1 MTENSDFWF
10 DYDRTP
16 RDVTDMNG
24 RRLEIGEEPVKVTV
38 FAPGFGRKYPWGHV
52 QMEYEGLVIDFE
64 AGGMRNLKADQPQI
78 FEEGVR
84 HYYVFPAAAGI
95 SRERLR
101 EAILRRRGQTGDYS
115 LLSNNCADQVR
126 TVMEEAGA
134 RGIKEFGPLEIS
146 VPERIG
152 GWCAGRGVEID
163 VHTTNLYRLERRKDF
178 GRLKRML
185 AYSKRLLAGEYAV
198 EEWLPDGGSGEQM
211 RDFMV
216 RRAVQEIRR
225 IANQQQ
231 RFRNRQGLCRLPDG
245 KMRRKF
251 VSRTIRHRRGNAA
264 YGLSAPSRARSVVSC
279 PAGRA
284 GRLQKREKRRPE
296 LMRA

>member
-95 SRERLR
+95 SRERLP
-101 EAILRRRGQTGDYS
+101 GGDS
-115 LLSNNCADQVR
+115 S
-126 TVMEEAGA
+126 
-134 RGIKEFGPLEIS
+134 
-146 VPERIG
+146 
-152 GWCAGRGVEID
+152 
-163 VHTTNLYRLERRKDF
+163 
-178 GRLKRML
+178 
-185 AYSKRLLAGEYAV
+185 
-198 EEWLPDGGSGEQM
+198 
-211 RDFMV
+211 
-216 RRAVQEIRR
+216 
-225 IANQQQ
+225 
-231 RFRNRQGLCRLPDG
+231 
-245 KMRRKF
+245 
-251 VSRTIRHRRGNAA
+251 
-264 YGLSAPSRARSVVSC
+264 
-279 PAGRA
+279 PAG
-284 GRLQKREKRRPE
+284 GRREITACCRTTAPTR
-296 LMRA
+296 

>member
-152 GWCAGRGVEID
+152 GWCAV
-163 VHTTNLYRLERRKDF
+163 
-178 GRLKRML
+178 
-185 AYSKRLLAGEYAV
+185 
-198 EEWLPDGGSGEQM
+198 
-211 RDFMV
+211 
-216 RRAVQEIRR
+216 
-225 IANQQQ
+225 
-231 RFRNRQGLCRLPDG
+231 RFRKSDASCEPAA
-245 KMRRKF
+245 
-251 VSRTIRHRRGNAA
+251 TI
-264 YGLSAPSRARSVVSC
+264 SEPARSLSIT
-279 PAGRA
+279 
-284 GRLQKREKRRPE
+284 
-296 LMRA
+296 

>member
-95 SRERLR
+95 SRERLP
-101 EAILRRRGQTGDYS
+101 G
-115 LLSNNCADQVR
+115 AD
-126 TVMEEAGA
+126 
-134 RGIKEFGPLEIS
+134 
-146 VPERIG
+146 
-152 GWCAGRGVEID
+152 
-163 VHTTNLYRLERRKDF
+163 
-178 GRLKRML
+178 
-185 AYSKRLLAGEYAV
+185 
-198 EEWLPDGGSGEQM
+198 
-211 RDFMV
+211 
-216 RRAVQEIRR
+216 
-225 IANQQQ
+225 
-231 RFRNRQGLCRLPDG
+231 
-245 KMRRKF
+245 
-251 VSRTIRHRRGNAA
+251 
-264 YGLSAPSRARSVVSC
+264 
-279 PAGRA
+279 
-284 GRLQKREKRRPE
+284 GRLQPAVEQLRRPGE
-296 LMRA
+296 DGYGRSRSAGN

>member
-163 VHTTNLYRLERRKDF
+163 VHTTNLYCFSRFTMPFFK
-178 GRLKRML
+178 
-185 AYSKRLLAGEYAV
+185 ASKF
-198 EEWLPDGGSGEQM
+198 S
-211 RDFMV
+211 
-216 RRAVQEIRR
+216 
-225 IANQQQ
+225 
-231 RFRNRQGLCRLPDG
+231 
-245 KMRRKF
+245 
-251 VSRTIRHRRGNAA
+251 S
-264 YGLSAPSRARSVVSC
+264 ARSAFATPPLYFKARIVATQMCGDACDKAYYQNNSGFHIVNRYIIKKSY
-279 PAGRA
+279 
-284 GRLQKREKRRPE
+284 
-296 LMRA
+296 

>member
-1 MTENSDFWF
+1 
-10 DYDRTP
+10 
-16 RDVTDMNG
+16 
-24 RRLEIGEEPVKVTV
+24 
-38 FAPGFGRKYPWGHV
+38 
-52 QMEYEGLVIDFE
+52 MEYEGLVIDFE

-185 AYSKRLLAGEYAV
+185 AYSKRLLAGNMPWRNGCPTAAAANKCAILWCAV
-198 EEWLPDGGSGEQM
+198 
-211 RDFMV
+211 
-216 RRAVQEIRR
+216 
-225 IANQQQ
+225 
-231 RFRNRQGLCRLPDG
+231 RFRKSDASCEPTA
-245 KMRRKF
+245 
-251 VSRTIRHRRGNAA
+251 TI
-264 YGLSAPSRARSVVSC
+264 SEPARSLSIT
-279 PAGRA
+279 
-284 GRLQKREKRRPE
+284 
-296 LMRA
+296 

>member
-216 RRAVQEIRR
+216 CGSGNQTHR
-225 IANQQQ
+225 ANQQQ

>member
-101 EAILRRRGQTGDYS
+101 EAILRRRGQAGDYS

-198 EEWLPDGGSGEQM
+198 EGWLPDGGSGEQM

-225 IANQQQ
+225 IVRTNSNDFGTGKVFVDYLTEKCGESSFLEQYGIAGEM
-231 RFRNRQGLCRLPDG
+231 RRTAYLRHPEREAWYLARREGPGGFRNVKNDG
-245 KMRRKF
+245 
-251 VSRTIRHRRGNAA
+251 
-264 YGLSAPSRARSVVSC
+264 RS
-279 PAGRA
+279 
-284 GRLQKREKRRPE
+284 
-296 LMRA
+296 